1 MKYLIT
7 ESQLDRV
14 IFKYLDNQDFILI
27 GNGLS
32 LFFINSEGDES
43 AQIRYNKDDG
53 WCYINYELI
62 KEISSF
68 FSLGEYESNKVIGKW
83 VENTIQMRVTK
94 PLWVFKPIIY
104 LLRIPSN

>member
-7 ESQLDRV
+7 ESQLDNT
-14 IFKYLDNQDFILI
+14 IFNYLDNQDFIVV

-53 WCYINYELI
+53 WCYINYDLI
-62 KEISSF
+62 KEISLF
-68 FSLGEYESNKVIGKW
+68 FSLDESDCKTVIGKW
-83 VENTIQMRVTK
+83 VEYVLEMEVTNIGKPGYVTSNTLYYSI
-94 PLWVFKPIIY
+94 
-104 LLRIPSN
+104 

>member
-1 MKYLIT
+1 MKYIIT
-7 ESQLDRV
+7 ETKLNQL

-53 WCYINYELI
+53 WCYINHDLI
-62 KEISSF
+62 NEITSF
-68 FSLGEYESNKVIGKW
+68 FPVKSHDAETIISKW
-83 VENTIQMRVTK
+83 VEYVLEMEVTNIGKPGYVTSNTLYYSI
-94 PLWVFKPIIY
+94 
-104 LLRIPSN
+104 

>member
-7 ESQLDRV
+7 ESQLDNT
-14 IFKYLDNQDFILI
+14 IFNYLDNQDFIVV

-53 WCYINYELI
+53 WCYINYDLI
-62 KEISSF
+62 KEISLF
-68 FSLGEYESNKVIGKW
+68 FSLDESDCKKVIGKW
-83 VENTIQMRVTK
+83 VEYVLEMEVTNIGKPGYVTSNTLYYSI
-94 PLWVFKPIIY
+94 
-104 LLRIPSN
+104 